1 MKLKQAGSNMTELFV
16 NGHIILFSYETP
28 VAANLWG
35 GGYVRTST
43 HYSPTTSR
51 HINKW
56 LDGRTAPEVS
66 QAEIDALLNNRG
78 E

>member
-1 MKLKQAGSNMTELFV
+1 MKLKKIGSNMTELWTDSACV
-16 NGHIILFSYETP
+16 LFSYDTP
-28 VAANLWG
+28 VAANLWDG
-35 GGYVRTST
+35 GFVRTST

-66 QAEIDALLNNRG
+66 QAEIDALLNNQG